1 MSHISTKGQTSLK
14 VKQIEHMNYENFT
27 DYDKRLVAWKFF
39 NNLEVKYLIHTLL
52 EKWMIIIKNSP
63 YYAKTFYHLT

>member
-52 EKWMIIIKNSP
+52 EK
-63 YYAKTFYHLT
+63 